1 MDSKSYS
8 SEKPYGLYFILE
20 GVLRMD
26 NIIALGHRVKFIP
39 VLFTYFIHM
48 WNTNIDQVMHLG
60 MLVFF
65 AFYVASL
72 LSVKTWKHKDMSVR
86 GKF

>member
-8 SEKPYGLYFILE
+8 SETPYGVYFILE
-20 GVLRMD
+20 GISCMV
-26 NIIALGHRVKFIP
+26 NIITLGDRINFIP
-39 VLFTYFIHM
+39 ILFTYFIDM

-60 MLVFF
+60 VLVFF
-65 AFYVASL
+65 AFYVASF